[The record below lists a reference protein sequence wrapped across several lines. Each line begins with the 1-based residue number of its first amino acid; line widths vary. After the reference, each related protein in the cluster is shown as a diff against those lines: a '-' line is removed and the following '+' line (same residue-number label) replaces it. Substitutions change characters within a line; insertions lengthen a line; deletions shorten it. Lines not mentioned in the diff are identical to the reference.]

1 MQNSTEE
8 FIDFLNQNNLCYQLD
23 GITANGSEQITLFIT
38 SQILSDIAIHF
49 LFDPNNQI
57 VYIRIWNLVK
67 IPACFHTTALDIINN
82 LNDAYR
88 FARFY
93 LNTDKGIDI
102 LVDSF
107 IQAGTIGNTCMNLGI
122 ITAKIC
128 DTVYPKLTK
137 LFQIQQI

>member
-1 MQNSTEE
+1 MLRSTEE
-8 FIDFLNQNNLCYQLD
+8 FIDFLTQNNLRYQLD
-23 GITANGSEQITLFIT
+23 ATTANDSEQITMFIT
-38 SQILSDIAIHF
+38 SQILSDITIHF

-67 IPACFHTTALDIINN
+67 VPACFHNTALDIINN
-82 LNDAYR
+82 LNNTYR

-93 LNTDKGIDI
+93 LNTDEGIDI
-102 LVDSF
+102 FVDSF

-128 DTVYPKLTK
+128 DTVYPKLAES
-137 LFQIQQI
+137 FQI